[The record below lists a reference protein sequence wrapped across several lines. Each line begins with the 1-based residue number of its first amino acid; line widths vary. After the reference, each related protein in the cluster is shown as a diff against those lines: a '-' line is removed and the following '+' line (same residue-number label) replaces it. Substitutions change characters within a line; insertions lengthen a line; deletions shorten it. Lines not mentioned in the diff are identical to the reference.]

1 MVERSPAV
9 RQAEALIERL
19 ATEAMDDGYLATH
32 ERPPG
37 AVAKSLSFLISV
49 LFGVLLAVAALRA
62 NLTGQAT
69 ELENQALVDRIEV
82 QTELNES
89 RRAAVAE
96 LRTEIESLAEAEER
110 PSGANL
116 GLNVASGAVA
126 LTGAGITIEARSGEG
141 GNGIIDDRDLQML
154 VNGLWQ
160 AGAEAISINGQ
171 RIGATS
177 AIHWAGSAVVV
188 NFTSLAEPYR
198 VVAIGPSESLAERI
212 AANTAGRY
220 WDTRASSTGLSWVV
234 TQSADVRVPALP
246 QARQNLRHA
255 QAGRS

>member
-9 RQAEALIERL
+9 RHAEALIERL
-19 ATEAMDDGYLATH
+19 ALEALDDGYLADH
-32 ERPPG
+32 ARPPG
-37 AVAKSLSFLISV
+37 LIAKSLTGLIAMA
-49 LFGVLLAVAALRA
+49 FGLLLAVAALRA
-62 NLTGQAT
+62 NFTGQAT
-69 ELENQALVDRIEV
+69 ELENQALVDRIEI

-89 RRAAVAE
+89 RRAVAAD
-96 LRTEIESLAEAEER
+96 LRAEIESLEEAADR

-126 LTGAGITIEARSGEG
+126 LTGPGVVLEVSSSHVEQHMV
-141 GNGIIDDRDLQML
+141 DDRDLQLL
-154 VNGLWQ
+154 VNQMWQ

-171 RIGATS
+171 RIGSTS
-177 AIHWAGSAVVV
+177 AIRWAGSAVVV

-198 VVAIGPSESLAERI
+198 ISAIGDREDLAEAARRSTALVTESDDVAI
-212 AANTAGRY
+212 
-220 WDTRASSTGLSWVV
+220 
-234 TQSADVRVPALP
+234 PALP